1 MKTPKPVKKR
11 KVKPLIL
18 TSRSKADI
26 DYEKSM
32 EEVDKKRNA
41 SAKGGK
47 GSGHLTTGED

>member
-1 MKTPKPVKKR
+1 MNTPKPVNKR

-32 EEVDKKRNA
+32 KEVDKKRNA
-41 SAKGGK
+41 SAKGNK
-47 GSGHLTTGED
+47 GSGHINKG